1 MKIRNARPA
10 RQETSPGGFRTL
22 ARFALEPTEGV
33 LIYDCTLV
41 QAPDG
46 KVLVYGPSSKT
57 SQQVL
62 SLAPDVRRQIIDMTL
77 IEVSRDADR
86 NAA

>member
-10 RQETSPGGFRTL
+10 RRETSPGGFRTL
-22 ARFALEPTEGV
+22 ARFAFEPVEGV
-33 LIYDCTLV
+33 LIFDCTIV
-41 QAPDG
+41 EAPDG
-46 KVLVYGPSSKT
+46 KLLVYGPSSKT

-62 SLAPDVRRQIIDMTL
+62 SLAPDVRSAIINMTL
-77 IEVSRDADR
+77 AEVYDDAIA